1 MRGAGYRDPVNERG
15 PLRDVECHPGSV
27 VLRLR
32 QAKPIPERILE
43 HRLHAVELIFRFGDE
58 LHAFG
63 LQFFKGLATNL
74 SAGLSKTAKGT
85 PSANGTDEVAA
96 FFPHT

>member
-1 MRGAGYRDPVNERG
+1 MSEARSAMF
-15 PLRDVECHPGSV
+15 
-27 VLRLR
+27 
-32 QAKPIPERILE
+32 KPIPERILE
-43 HRLHAVELIFRFGDE
+43 HRSSRRTDLWFGDE